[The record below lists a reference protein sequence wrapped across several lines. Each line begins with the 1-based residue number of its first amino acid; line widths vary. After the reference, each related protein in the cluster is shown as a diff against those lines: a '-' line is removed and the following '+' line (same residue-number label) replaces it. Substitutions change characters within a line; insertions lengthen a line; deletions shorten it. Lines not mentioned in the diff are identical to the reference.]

1 MNTTFTQLSLH
12 LSYTACTCYMIKKME
27 KAYFDEYEK
36 LSHRLTYI
44 LL

>member
-1 MNTTFTQLSLH
+1 
-12 LSYTACTCYMIKKME
+12 MIKKME